1 MKKTLDFLQASFQL
15 DDVYKNSITGLM
27 GNFNQNK
34 NDDFVMRNG
43 TRISENSTE
52 REIFQFGL
60 TWRVFENESLF
71 YYENGTQPSEFCDLS
86 FEPVFTD
93 DFRDPDK
100 LLALFNNNTDLLSS
114 ANNVSFS
121 KL

>member
-1 MKKTLDFLQASFQL
+1 
-15 DDVYKNSITGLM
+15 M
-27 GNFNQNK
+27 GNFNQDK
-34 NDDFVMRNG
+34 SDDFVMRNG

-60 TWRVFENESLF
+60 TWRVFENESIF
-71 YYENGTQPSEFCDLS
+71 YFVNGTRPNDFCDLN

-100 LLALFNNNTDLLSS
+100 LLALFNNDANLLSAANIVSLKLLSS
-114 ANNVSFS
+114 SI
-121 KL
+121 